1 MAVSVSDIIKFINKV
16 RDGFS
21 KKKDN
26 IIVPKGDEAQD
37 IIREIY
43 SANPSA
49 DIEIVKFRGEITR
62 VVIKK
67 EEIVLIPKE
76 NLKTI
81 PKDKIVN
88 FLPDSSII
96 I

>member
-1 MAVSVSDIIKFINKV
+1 MSVSVSDIIKFINNV
-16 RDGFS
+16 RDLFS

-43 SANPSA
+43 SYNPSA
-49 DIEIVKFRGEITR
+49 DVEITKFCGEFTR
-62 VVIKK
+62 VVVKK
-67 EEIVLIPKE
+67 GEVGLIPKE

-81 PKDKIVN
+81 PKDVLLLCRDLDN
-88 FLPDSSII
+88 
-96 I
+96 